1 MSLFDT
7 MEGQGWTGYLRE
19 LFYNVFSLRA
29 NCARHLHGAVAGHQ
43 CVFTL
48 KDVAGPVE
56 LLQVAECGVPETVSL
71 DRPVRKHSFG

>member
-1 MSLFDT
+1 MTQWKDRD
-7 MEGQGWTGYLRE
+7 GQGTPGSFSTMCFLSVPTVPGIYTE
-19 LFYNVFSLRA
+19 LWQA
-29 NCARHLHGAVAGHQ
+29 MA

-48 KDVAGPVE
+48 KDVAAPVE